1 VCEVTRAR
9 QRFST
14 VTGVGAS
21 ERTAS
26 SRAFGSVLL
35 RKILEDL
42 NADFLRDRAFDPAHA
57 IPKPDD
63 FALFLDVHESTSRE
77 RLKK

>member
-1 VCEVTRAR
+1 MCARSRFRR

-14 VTGVGAS
+14 VAGAGMR

-26 SRAFGSVLL
+26 GRAFRSVLL
-35 RKILEDL
+35 RKIFEDL
-42 NADFLRDRAFDPAHA
+42 NTDFFRDRAFNPAHA

-63 FALFLDVHESTSRE
+63 FALFLDVHESTSRDG
-77 RLKK
+77 